1 MSFANYILSSI
12 IIIWMST
19 CDKWSGSKVLQTF
32 MLLMILNVLGN
43 ISSDLRQI
51 DKTLQ
56 QICSK
61 EK

>member
-12 IIIWMST
+12 IIIWMSI

-56 QICSK
+56 QINCK